1 MSFGV
6 LVRHDG
12 SARSSWFRTTGGLA
26 AGVEGQQQQWRDYLE
41 LAEKNAALAEQNA
54 QLRSQLLSMERES
67 GWRMDAGSGW
77 SVATGRLIKGPD
89 GHSRS
94 MALGIPGADAGLT
107 LGMGVLSAGVAIG
120 TVVDV
125 GERYTRIPAPAQ
137 HRRHVELPNRA
148 HGQCRP
154 PHLGWCRSGPVHP
167 VGRAAVCPG

>member
-1 MSFGV
+1 MRNLWLLLQRNAFLLTFLLLLAVSFGV

-89 GHSRS
+89 GHSRRGGWEERCLWLGCGS
-94 MALGIPGADAGLT
+94 SVGALARAALFSSF
-107 LGMGVLSAGVAIG
+107 VLSGPRVMSLL
-120 TVVDV
+120 
-125 GERYTRIPAPAQ
+125 Q
-137 HRRHVELPNRA
+137 WKELLRLPRFVKEK
-148 HGQCRP
+148 GC
-154 PHLGWCRSGPVHP
+154 
-167 VGRAAVCPG
+167 